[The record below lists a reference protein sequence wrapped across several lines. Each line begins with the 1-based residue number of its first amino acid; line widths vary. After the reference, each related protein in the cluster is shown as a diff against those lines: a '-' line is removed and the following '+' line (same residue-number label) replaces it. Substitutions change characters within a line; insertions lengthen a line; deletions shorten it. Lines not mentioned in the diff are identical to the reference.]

1 VITIGSL
8 CSGYGGLDMAAE
20 SVLGGRVVWH
30 AENHPH
36 AAMVLTARWP
46 GTPNLGDITAVAWDA
61 VAPVDVIVAGFPC
74 QDISVAGHGAGIEG
88 GRSGIWRNVAEAVR
102 ILRPALVFLENVAA
116 LRGRGLD
123 RVVGDLAG
131 IGYDAAWL
139 CLRASDVG
147 APHQRNRMFL
157 LAWPADPEGVG
168 HGDPGQAG
176 RERVQPTAIAGGDP
190 LPVPDAEG
198 DRRHQGFTGAEVR
211 HREGISGRTGHTAAD
226 ADRERAHRAR
236 IEWPGRRA
244 EPAHGGHAVAD
255 PDGDRLVSA
264 HGPESLSD
272 RDEVP
277 GSRAVAVDWAEYTAA
292 VRRWE
297 ALTRPA
303 PRPLEPNTRGD
314 MRLSARF
321 VEWMM
326 GLPDGFVVD
335 VPDLPR
341 TAAFR
346 ILGNGVVPQQA
357 AEALRLLLTDSMGE
371 VA

>member
-1 VITIGSL
+1 MITIGSL

-30 AENHPH
+30 AEYERHP
-36 AAMVLTARWP
+36 AMVLAAHWP
-46 GTPNLGDITAVAWDA
+46 GVPNLGDITAVDWDA

-74 QDISVAGHGAGIEG
+74 QDISTAGKGAGIEG
-88 GRSGIWRNVAEAVR
+88 ERSGIWRDVAEAVR
-102 ILRPALVFLENVAA
+102 VLRPALVFLENVAA

-157 LAWPADPEGVG
+157 LAWPADPEGVR
-168 HGDPGQAG
+168 HGNARTQG
-176 RERVQPTAIAGGDP
+176 REGFQPAAVAGSDS
-190 LPVPDAEG
+190 LSVPDAESFG
-198 DRRHQGFTGAEVR
+198 RHEGLAAAEVQR
-211 HREGISGRTGHTAAD
+211 GQGV
-226 ADRERAHRAR
+226 AR
-236 IEWPGRRA
+236 QT
-244 EPAHGGHAVAD
+244 GHAVAD
-255 PDGDRLVSA
+255 PDGERAHRTGVQRPGRWAEPAHCGHTAADPDGDGLVSA
-264 HGPESLSD
+264 DGPEPLAD

-277 GSRAVAVDWAEYTAA
+277 GLRDRPIDWGEYTAA

-297 ALTRPA
+297 RITRPA

-341 TAAFR
+341 TALFR

-357 AEALRLLLTDSMGE
+357 AEALRLLLSELSGE